1 MNKNVLICW
10 TVTYFPYLQVRSAYN
25 AILQVFVF
33 IIILPP
39 DIPTNENVKG
49 TINANE
55 TTKLGLTDT
64 MQHEQPSQ
72 LEIEK
77 LKILES
83 EMELTISH
91 KSGKHMT
98 LNIN

>member
-1 MNKNVLICW
+1 
-10 TVTYFPYLQVRSAYN
+10 
-25 AILQVFVF
+25 
-33 IIILPP
+33 
-39 DIPTNENVKG
+39 
-49 TINANE
+49 
-55 TTKLGLTDT
+55 
-64 MQHEQPSQ
+64 MQREQPSQ

-83 EMELTISH
+83 EMGLTISH